1 MSRTVAVSL
10 SVAVPSPRKVKRKRG
25 NVYENLT
32 VIVFCEVTLL
42 QENIYNAF
50 LLVNLF
56 LPILSWIL
64 IG

>member
-32 VIVFCEVTLL
+32 VIVFCKVTLL
-42 QENIYNAF
+42 QENIYDF
-50 LLVNLF
+50 LLVNVF

>member
-42 QENIYNAF
+42 QENI
-50 LLVNLF
+50 
-56 LPILSWIL
+56 
-64 IG
+64 